1 MLTISKQG
9 KWRRI
14 AGAVLGSKTVRS
26 RAIPVAILAICAGS
40 SALAGPPSSGAVE
53 LQAAGEQ
60 LAKQGDF
67 AGAIAK
73 FKAADAVYENA
84 AHACLI
90 GLAYA
95 RLQRW
100 GEADLWVSLC
110 EERASS
116 TEPPPTWLP
125 SVRRDIAR
133 GLADAGVAD
142 VDIRL
147 APPVAGARI
156 GVSIFAPDERFAPR
170 TFHLPPGHH
179 EIVVDAPGYL
189 EARRTIEITDTTPR
203 RLTIRLEPAP
213 ATAAPP
219 PPAPPAPTPPATRP
233 DPLPH
238 RLVLA
243 GAIVAGAGLAS
254 YGVMSYAWLQLRDR
268 NESRGTYDTYHPIYT
283 ASRVATVGLCAAG
296 AGLAV
301 AGYLLHRRHPEAPA
315 PAIAPTEGGAVLGLE
330 WQR

>member
-1 MLTISKQG
+1 M
-9 KWRRI
+9 
-14 AGAVLGSKTVRS
+14 
-26 RAIPVAILAICAGS
+26 
-40 SALAGPPSSGAVE
+40 AGPPASGAVE

-73 FKAADAVYENA
+73 FKAADAVYETA

-100 GEADLWVSLC
+100 GEADVWVSLC

-125 SVRRDIAR
+125 AVRRDIAH
-133 GLADAGVAD
+133 GLASVGVAD

-147 APPVAGARI
+147 SPPVAGARV
-156 GVSIFAPDERFAPR
+156 GVSIFAADERFAPR
-170 TFHLPPGHH
+170 TLHLPPGQH
-179 EIVVDAPGYL
+179 EIVVDAPGYR
-189 EARRTIEITDTTPR
+189 EARRTVEITDTTPR
-203 RLTIRLEPAP
+203 HLTIQLE
-213 ATAAPP
+213 PP
-219 PPAPPAPTPPATRP
+219 PPPGTRP

-254 YGVMSYAWLQLRDR
+254 YGVMSYAWLQLHDR
-268 NESRGTYDTYHPIYT
+268 HESRGTYDTYHPVYT
-283 ASRVATVGLCAAG
+283 ASRVATIGLCAAG

-301 AGYLLHRRHPEAPA
+301 AGYLLHRRHPEAPV
-315 PAIAPTEGGAVLGLE
+315 PAIAPTAGGAVLGLA